1 MKEKKFSESIAHVME
16 YIKFSE
22 MGGEIDETDP
32 YYTMYLGLK
41 DLLWKVKDEEEILDE
56 DTQMIL
62 PAFQPTEPKLTRLDL
77 PDIKDPDIEMEF
89 ALWDCIDHGDK
100 EKEGLV

>member
-1 MKEKKFSESIAHVME
+1 ME

-32 YYTMYLGLK
+32 YYPMYLSLK

-56 DTQMIL
+56 NTQTII
-62 PAFQPTEPKLTRLDL
+62 T
-77 PDIKDPDIEMEF
+77 
-89 ALWDCIDHGDK
+89 
-100 EKEGLV
+100 